1 MNKLKPFLG
10 ISNPLVLLLG
20 YALFGLIQPVK
31 AAIIGQM
38 PSLNEVLYITAEPC
52 TSESGRVEPR
62 WYFSYSVNAVG
73 TITRS
78 CYVRYNDQIWLKG
91 PYGTESTY
99 PMSNFTKP
107 DDASKAEAGSEVKQ

>member
-1 MNKLKPFLG
+1 VNKLKPFLKV
-10 ISNPLVLLLG
+10 SSPFVLLLG
-20 YALFGLIQPVK
+20 CAVLTLTQPVK
-31 AAIIGQM
+31 AVIIGQM

-73 TITRS
+73 TVTRS

-91 PYGTESTY
+91 PYGTESIF

-107 DDASKAEAGSEVKQ
+107 DDAGKAEAGSEVKQ

>member
-1 MNKLKPFLG
+1 MNKLKSFLG
-10 ISNPLVLLLG
+10 VSRTLILLVGSALL
-20 YALFGLIQPVK
+20 LIQPVK

-38 PSLNEVLYITAEPC
+38 ALLNEVLYITAEPC

-78 CYVRYNDQIWLKG
+78 CYVRYNDQIWLKS
-91 PYGTESTY
+91 PYGTETTF
-99 PMSNFTKP
+99 PMSDFTRP
-107 DDASKAEAGSEVKQ
+107 NDASKAEASAEVKQ